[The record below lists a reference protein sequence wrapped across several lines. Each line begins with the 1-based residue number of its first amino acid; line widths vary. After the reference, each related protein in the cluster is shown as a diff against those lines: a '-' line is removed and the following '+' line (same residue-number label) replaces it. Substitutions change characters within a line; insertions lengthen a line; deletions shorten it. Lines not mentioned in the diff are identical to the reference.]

1 MILKFLFINHPTKFK
16 IEKMRL
22 LLALI
27 MTINMNSNIEKIVL
41 GGGCFWCI
49 EAVFEK
55 INGVIK
61 VESGYAGGKKINPT
75 YRDVTKGLTNHAEVC
90 QITYDKTVIDLKEI
104 LDIFYVAH
112 DPTQVNRQGN
122 DIGRHY
128 RSIILYGSKE
138 EETYI
143 NNFIDDKQKS
153 FENKIVT
160 EVKRLDKFFVAERY
174 HQNYFELNSSQP
186 YCRFVILPKLK
197 KVKSNFPNFY

>member
-1 MILKFLFINHPTKFK
+1 
-16 IEKMRL
+16 MRL

-27 MTINMNSNIEKIVL
+27 MTINISSNIEKIVL

-55 INGVIK
+55 ITGVIK
-61 VESGYAGGKKINPT
+61 VESGYAGGNEINPT
-75 YRDVTKGLTNHAEVC
+75 YKDVTKDLTNHAEVC
-90 QITYDKTVIDLKEI
+90 KITYDKTVIDLKEI

-143 NNFIDDKQKS
+143 NLSRNIPVY
-153 FENKIVT
+153 ITYRTV
-160 EVKRLDKFFVAERY
+160 FFDEFGQIHYRADVYGRDALVYMALVEAGVSIY
-174 HQNYFELNSSQP
+174 
-186 YCRFVILPKLK
+186 
-197 KVKSNFPNFY
+197 

>member
-1 MILKFLFINHPTKFK
+1 MK
-16 IEKMRL
+16 L

-27 MTINMNSNIEKIVL
+27 MTININSNIEKIVL

-61 VESGYAGGKKINPT
+61 VESGYAGGNKINPS
-75 YRDVTKGLTNHAEVC
+75 YKDVTKGLTNHAEVC
-90 QITYDKTVIDLKEI
+90 KITYDKTVIDLKEI

-112 DPTQVNRQGN
+112 DPTQINRQGN

-197 KVKSNFPNFY
+197 KVKSNFPNFYVCE

>member
-1 MILKFLFINHPTKFK
+1 MHF
-16 IEKMRL
+16 
-22 LLALI
+22 
-27 MTINMNSNIEKIVL
+27 
-41 GGGCFWCI
+41 
-49 EAVFEK
+49 FE
-55 INGVIK
+55 
-61 VESGYAGGKKINPT
+61 S
-75 YRDVTKGLTNHAEVC
+75 
-90 QITYDKTVIDLKEI
+90 
-104 LDIFYVAH
+104 H
-112 DPTQVNRQGN
+112 DPTQINRQGN

-143 NNFIDDKQKS
+143 NNFINDKQKS

>member
-1 MILKFLFINHPTKFK
+1 MK
-16 IEKMRL
+16 L

-27 MTINMNSNIEKIVL
+27 MTINISSNIEKIVL

-49 EAVFEK
+49 EAIFEK

-61 VESGYAGGKKINPT
+61 VESGYAGGNKINPS
-75 YRDVTKGLTNHAEVC
+75 YNDVTNGLTNHAEVC
-90 QITYDKTVIDLKEI
+90 KITYDKTVIDLKEI

-112 DPTQVNRQGN
+112 DPTQINRQGN

-160 EVKRLDKFFVAERY
+160 EVKKLDKFFVAEKY